1 MLRVYFPSHFR
12 IVVVM
17 HGSEH
22 EIHEFADVNCNLDV
36 CAYEFTEQVLQQ
48 LQNSKCYV
56 IVMKNTKPHV
66 YTCKE
71 FTEFI
76 ALAGGEVADKEV
88 LVQALQ

>member
-1 MLRVYFPSHFR
+1 MLRVWFPQNFR
-12 IVVVM
+12 ITIVIN
-17 HGSEH
+17 GIEH
-22 EIHEFADVNCNLDV
+22 EVHEFADKKCNLDV
-36 CAYEFTEQVLQQ
+36 CVYEFTEQVLQQ

-76 ALAGGEVADKEV
+76 ALAGGEVDKEV